1 MSGIIRILGV
11 DPGSLKTGV
20 GIIDVQGNRLMH
32 VHHAVI
38 RCGNGNF
45 DTRLHFLFASLRDVI
60 AEFKPHAAAI
70 EDVFVSKNA
79 SSALKLGQARGAL
92 IAACGECQLRV
103 GAYSPTQVK
112 QAVVGFG
119 RAEKAQVQHMIRL
132 LLHPPEPMAE
142 DAADA
147 LAVAICHAHHAPMLE
162 KARLEKKLAGRGAS

>member
-1 MSGIIRILGV
+1 MTRSIRLLGV

-20 GIIDVQGNRLMH
+20 GIIDVRGNHLQH
-32 VHHAVI
+32 VHHTVI
-38 RCGNGNF
+38 RCGNGDF
-45 DTRLHFLFASLRDVI
+45 DTRLHYLFASLKDVI

-92 IAACGECQLRV
+92 IAACGECQIRV
-103 GAYSPTQVK
+103 SAYSPTQVK

-119 RAEKAQVQHMIRL
+119 RAEKTQVQHMVRL
-132 LLHPPEPMAE
+132 LLHPPEPLAE

-147 LAVAICHAHHAPMLE
+147 LAVAICHAHHAPMLGKE
-162 KARLEKKLAGRGAS
+162 LAGRGVS